1 MKKILTVLFVALVL
15 SSMSVLSISCAKK
28 VVKKEVVIIVV
39 KGTVVNSQAVKV
51 GEFPEGAKVVTGG
64 VPAGVATWDGFK
76 LGIKAEGKFYQYLS
90 TDMYYEGDGVMI
102 TVKDGVVTKVKNKP

>member
-1 MKKILTVLFVALVL
+1 MKKFLTMLFTILLI
-15 SSMSVLSISCAKK
+15 SSITITTSSCSKK
-28 VVKKEVVIIVV
+28 VVKKEVVSITV

-51 GEFPEGAKVVTGG
+51 GEFSDGAKVINGS

-90 TDMYYEGDGVMI
+90 TDMYYEGDGVLI
-102 TVKDGVVTKVKNKP
+102 TVRDGVVTKVKNKP

>member
-1 MKKILTVLFVALVL
+1 MKKFMTLLFL
-15 SSMSVLSISCAKK
+15 SLFIASSSLITTSCSKK
-28 VVKKEVVIIVV
+28 VVKKEVKIIVV
-39 KGTVVNSQAVKV
+39 KGTVVSSQAVKV
-51 GEFPEGAKVVTGG
+51 GEFSDGAKVVTGG

-102 TVKDGVVTKVKNKP
+102 TVRNGVVTKLKNKP